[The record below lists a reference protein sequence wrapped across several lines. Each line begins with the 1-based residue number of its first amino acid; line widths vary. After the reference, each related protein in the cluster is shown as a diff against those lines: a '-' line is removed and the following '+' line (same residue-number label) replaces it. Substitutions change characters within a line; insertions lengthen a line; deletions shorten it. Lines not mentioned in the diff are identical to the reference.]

1 MKKTLITVALTTV
14 VVLTLTALA
23 SSTFMYS
30 FGGAAATEA
39 YRSFDTGFGGGAQPE
54 SYALEAPMPAVAP
67 AFDAVGAPAIGGT
80 DLKMVSNALNET
92 SSVADAGTRL
102 VIRNADLA
110 IIVKDP
116 KASMAEITKL
126 AEKMGG
132 FVVSSNLYQSYYG
145 PNNTEVPEATI
156 TIRVPVEKLD
166 EALGSIKEDIV
177 DVNYENVT
185 GQDVTGEYVD
195 LQSRLTA
202 KQAAEK
208 KLLQILDAAEKSED
222 VLAIYMQIQ
231 NVQTEIEMLKGQI
244 KYYEESASLSAI
256 SVRLIAEAGTQP
268 ITVGPWTPTGTAKE
282 AVQDL
287 IYFFQNFVEFLIRFV
302 LYNLPSLI
310 LIGIPLYLVF
320 IGGRAI
326 FRRFKK
332 AKVVVEAP
340 EEKEV
345 VKK

>member
-14 VVLTLTALA
+14 SVLVLVAIF
-23 SSTFMYS
+23 SSMS
-30 FGGAAATEA
+30 LGIAT
-39 YRSFDTGFGGGAQPE
+39 RSLSTGFGGGAPQAE
-54 SYALEAPMPAVAP
+54 YYALEAPAAAP
-67 AFDAVGAPAIGGT
+67 MVDMVGAPAVGGA
-80 DLKMVSNALNET
+80 DVKMVSDALNET
-92 SSVADAGTRL
+92 SSVADTGTRL

-110 IIVKDP
+110 VVVKDP

-132 FVVSSNLYQSYYG
+132 FVVASNLYQSYYG

-166 EALGSIKEDIV
+166 EALSSIKADVVDI
-177 DVNYENVT
+177 NYENVT
-185 GQDVTGEYVD
+185 GQDVTSEYVD

-231 NVQTEIEMLKGQI
+231 TVQTEIEILKGQI

-302 LYNLPSLI
+302 LYNLPALI
-310 LIGIPLYLVF
+310 LIGIPLFLVF
-320 IGGRAI
+320 LGGRAI

-332 AKVVVEAP
+332 TKVVVE
-340 EEKEV
+340 EQEEV